1 VRELYRNRLFVSVVI
16 GHFGV
21 DVLNSIGPVLLA
33 VLAAPLALS
42 NARIGFALTM
52 YTFASSLLQPLFGW
66 LADRVRGR
74 SVVWAGVGAAWMVVC
89 FGAVALTQSWTW
101 LLPFFLLA
109 AIGSAIFHPIGTAN
123 AAAAYPARAAT
134 ATAIFFFCG
143 QIGLAAGPV
152 IGGLLF
158 GWSGSFGVLLL
169 GIGALLGATL
179 MLLAPAPAPATAK
192 AARRAATAVK
202 ATTFAIAAFVLLV
215 AVRSSIQATY
225 AAFLPKLFA
234 DRGWD
239 PALFGALAGAFM
251 FAAAIG
257 NLLSG
262 GIADSYGMRLATVIP
277 LLLGVPAGLLCLW
290 APTPATAF
298 VASALTG
305 LFVGGQHSVLVVH
318 AQRLLPTGRSFAS
331 GLILGFTFASGGVG
345 TWIGGIAADSVGL
358 LTVMQIVTLLGLP
371 CALLALTLPGRAR
384 QERAVAIAEPA
395 ASQP

>member
-1 VRELYRNRLFVSVVI
+1 MRELFRNRLFLSVVI

-33 VLAAPLALS
+33 VLAGPLALS

-52 YTFASSLLQPLFGW
+52 YTFASSLSQPLFGW
-66 LADRVRGR
+66 LADRVRSR
-74 SVVWAGVGAAWMVVC
+74 SVALAGWGAAWMVVC
-89 FGAVALTQSWTW
+89 FGVVAITQSWNW

-109 AIGSAIFHPIGTAN
+109 AVGSAVFHPIGTAN
-123 AAAAYPARAAT
+123 AAAANPERAGT

-158 GWSGSFGVLLL
+158 GWSGSSGVLLL
-169 GIGALLGATL
+169 GIGALLGAAL
-179 MLLAPAPAPATAK
+179 MLFAPAPTATTAK
-192 AARRAATAVK
+192 AARRATTAAQATA
-202 ATTFAIAAFVLLV
+202 FAITAFVLLV
-215 AVRSSIQATY
+215 AARSSIQATY

-234 DRGWD
+234 DRGWE

-251 FAAAIG
+251 LAAAIG
-257 NLLSG
+257 NLVSG

-298 VASALTG
+298 VAAALTG
-305 LFVGGQHSVLVVH
+305 LFIGGQHSVLVVH
-318 AQRLLPTGRSFAS
+318 AQRLLPTGRGFAS

-345 TWIGGIAADSVGL
+345 TWIGGYAADSIGL
-358 LTVMQIVTLLGLP
+358 LSVMQIVTLLGLP
-371 CALLALTLPGRAR
+371 CALLALTLPGRVQ
-384 QERAVAIAEPA
+384 QERVPAIAEA
-395 ASQP
+395 APSQS